1 VASRARLAALAVAGA
16 ALIALPGCGTE
27 VEPPEPRVA
36 ETVHRVP
43 DLPAG
48 WRAHVNT
55 AGGYAFGLPR
65 GWRASDHGART
76 EVRSYDRLVAI
87 TINADRTDEAIAL
100 DPAEF
105 AAAALAAAPGYEEPL
120 APGPPREFEHRY
132 EGSQVTAGGTAKAT
146 GLKLDVSEIALRRD
160 ETAVLTALIAANARP
175 QARGSRRLAERVIGT
190 LRSRPVE
197 GAAP

>member
-1 VASRARLAALAVAGA
+1 MERRARLAALAAA

-27 VEPPEPRVA
+27 VEPPEPRPT

-48 WRAHVNT
+48 WRPFANT

-65 GWRASDHGART
+65 GWRATDHGSRT
-76 EVRSYDRLVAI
+76 EIRSYDRLVAI
-87 TINADRTDEAIAL
+87 TINADRTDEALAL

-105 AAAALAAAPGYEEPL
+105 AAAALAVAPGYEEPL

-132 EGSQVTAGGTAKAT
+132 EASQVTAGGTAKAT
-146 GLKLDVSEIALRRD
+146 GLKLEVSEIALRRD
-160 ETAVLTALIAANARP
+160 QVAVLTALIAANARP
-175 QARGSRRLAERVIGT
+175 QARHSQRLAERLVGT